1 MDTDPLQSP
10 AGRATTDA
18 APDAGL
24 SREVQARE
32 AEISTPNTVSASR
45 PVGWLSDTGS
55 GGDRLGAWI

>member
-10 AGRATTDA
+10 AVRSTNDA

-45 PVGWLSDTGS
+45 PVAWLSETDLC
-55 GGDRLGAWI
+55 GDRVGAWI

>member
-45 PVGWLSDTGS
+45 PADGYREGLDASD
-55 GGDRLGAWI
+55 RVGAWI